1 MNTVE
6 KLLQNA
12 DELRKK
18 ANQIIPKLVKDSSKI
33 EYAYNPLEYAWNP
46 HSEYIRR
53 HGGMGAKT
61 LLVGMNPGHGM
72 GNTGIPFGCPKM
84 VREVLKITG
93 LEVGSPIKTHP
104 KRPIIGLEHPK
115 PEVSGTR
122 IWSSLSEIY
131 GSEKSAGSEVFIV
144 NHCPLWMF
152 DEKGRNITPDKLT
165 GPISAE
171 LTEICDMHL
180 RKVVEI
186 MGIDRVIGVGRYAQ
200 KRINEIF
207 TTQNIPELDGIPHPS
222 PANPFANRNGG
233 ADWRNAFKNILIEY
247 EN

>member
-1 MNTVE
+1 LNTVE
-6 KLLQNA
+6 QLIENA
-12 DELRKK
+12 DNLRIN
-18 ANQIIPKLVKDSSKI
+18 ANKVIPQLIKNSSKI
-33 EYAYNPLEYAWNP
+33 EFAYNPLEYAWNP

-84 VREVLKITG
+84 VREILKIDG
-93 LEVGSPIKTHP
+93 LEVGSPLNPHP
-104 KRPIIGLEHPK
+104 KRPVLGLGHPK

-122 IWSSLSEIY
+122 IWGVLSEIY
-131 GSEKSAGSEVFIV
+131 GPENATGAEVFIV

-165 GPISAE
+165 GSVSTQ
-171 LTEICDMHL
+171 LQKICDDHL
-180 RKVVEI
+180 RNVVEI
-186 MGIDRVIGVGRYAQ
+186 LQIKRVIGVGKYAQ
-200 KRINEIF
+200 KRINQIF
-207 TTQNIPELDGIPHPS
+207 INSHNLELDGIPHPS

-233 ADWRNAFKNILIEY
+233 EDWRKVFRNALT
-247 EN
+247 

>member
-6 KLLQNA
+6 QLLENA
-12 DELRKK
+12 DELREA
-18 ANQIIPKLVKDSSKI
+18 ANEIIPKLIKDSSKI
-33 EYAYNPLEYAWNP
+33 EYAYNPLDYAWNP

-53 HGGMGAKT
+53 HGGMGAKI

-84 VREVLKITG
+84 VREILEITG
-93 LEVGSPIKTHP
+93 FDVGSPTITHP

-122 IWSSLSEIY
+122 IWGTLSQIY
-131 GSEKSAGSEVFIV
+131 GPRNAAASEVFIV

-152 DEKGRNITPDKLT
+152 DQNGRNITPDKLT
-165 GPISAE
+165 GTVSNQ
-171 LTEICDMHL
+171 LTKICNQHL
-180 RKVVEI
+180 LKVVEI
-186 MGIDRVIGVGRYAQ
+186 LEIERVIGVGKYAQ
-200 KRINEIF
+200 KRIGEIF
-207 TTQNIPELDGIPHPS
+207 EQNEQLILDGIPHPS

-233 ADWRNAFKNILIEY
+233 EDWKNAFKEALNPL
-247 EN
+247 

>member
-6 KLLQNA
+6 KLLENA

-84 VREVLKITG
+84 VKEILEITG
-93 LEVGSPIKTHP
+93 LTVGSPRKTHP
-104 KRPIIGLEHPK
+104 KRQIIGLEHPK

-122 IWSSLSEIY
+122 IWGTLSQIY
-131 GSEKSAGSEVFIV
+131 GPRNAAASEVFIV

-165 GPISAE
+165 GNVSTQ
-171 LTEICDMHL
+171 LTKICNQHL
-180 RKVVEI
+180 QKVVEI
-186 MGIDRVIGVGRYAQ
+186 LEIKRVIGVGKYAQ

-207 TTQNIPELDGIPHPS
+207 EPNQELILDGIPHPS

-233 ADWRNAFKNILIEY
+233 EDWRNAFKDALNQS
-247 EN
+247 

>member
-1 MNTVE
+1 MNIVE
-6 KLLQNA
+6 QLLENA
-12 DELRKK
+12 DTLRKK
-18 ANQIIPKLVKDSSKI
+18 ANEIIPRLIKNSSKI
-33 EYAYNPLEYAWNP
+33 EFAYNPLEYAWSP

-53 HGGMGAKT
+53 HGGMGAKI

-93 LEVGSPIKTHP
+93 LEVGSPVNTHP
-104 KRPIIGLEHPK
+104 KRPVIGLEHPK

-122 IWSSLSEIY
+122 IWGLLSEIY
-131 GSEKSAGSEVFIV
+131 GPENAAGGEVFIV

-165 GPISAE
+165 GAVYTQ
-171 LTEICDMHL
+171 LAEICDNHL
-180 RKVVEI
+180 KNVVEI
-186 MGIDRVIGVGRYAQ
+186 LQIKRVIGVGRYAQ

-207 TTQNIPELDGIPHPS
+207 SNEDGVELDGIPHPS

-233 ADWRNAFKNILIEY
+233 EDWRKAFKNAL
-247 EN
+247 NQS

>member
-6 KLLQNA
+6 KLLENA

-84 VREVLKITG
+84 VKEILEITG
-93 LEVGSPIKTHP
+93 LTVGSPRKTHP
-104 KRPIIGLEHPK
+104 KRQIIGLEHPK

-122 IWSSLSEIY
+122 IWGTLSQIY
-131 GSEKSAGSEVFIV
+131 GPRNAAASEVFIV

-165 GPISAE
+165 GNVSTQ
-171 LTEICDMHL
+171 LTKICNQHL
-180 RKVVEI
+180 QKVVEI
-186 MGIDRVIGVGRYAQ
+186 LEIKRVIGVGKYAQ

-207 TTQNIPELDGIPHPS
+207 EQNLELILDGIPHPS

-233 ADWRNAFKNILIEY
+233 EDWRNAFKDALNQS
-247 EN
+247 

>member
-6 KLLQNA
+6 KLLENA
-12 DELRKK
+12 NELRQK

-84 VREVLKITG
+84 VKEILEITG
-93 LEVGSPIKTHP
+93 LTVGSPRKTHP
-104 KRPIIGLEHPK
+104 KRQIIGLEHPK

-122 IWSSLSEIY
+122 IWGTLSQIY
-131 GSEKSAGSEVFIV
+131 GPRNAAASEVFIV

-152 DEKGRNITPDKLT
+152 DENGRNITPDKLT
-165 GPISAE
+165 GNVSTQ
-171 LTEICDMHL
+171 LTKICNQHL
-180 RKVVEI
+180 QKVVEI
-186 MGIDRVIGVGRYAQ
+186 LEIKRVIGVGKYAQ
-200 KRINEIF
+200 KRIYEIF
-207 TTQNIPELDGIPHPS
+207 EPNQELILDGIPHPS

-233 ADWRNAFKNILIEY
+233 EDWRNAFKDALNQS
-247 EN
+247 

>member
-1 MNTVE
+1 LNTVQQ
-6 KLLQNA
+6 LLANA

-18 ANQIIPKLVKDSSKI
+18 ANHIIPRLIQDSDKI

-84 VREVLKITG
+84 VREILKITD
-93 LEVGSPIKTHP
+93 LEVGSPTKTHP
-104 KRPIIGLEHPK
+104 KRQIIGLTHPK

-122 IWSSLSEIY
+122 IWGTLSEIY
-131 GSEKSAGSEVFIV
+131 GSENAAATEIFIV

-152 DEKGRNITPDKLT
+152 DEKGRNITPDKLS
-165 GPISAE
+165 GEVSIE
-171 LTEICDMHL
+171 LTEICDNHL
-180 RKVVEI
+180 RNAV
-186 MGIDRVIGVGRYAQ
+186 GILGIKRVIGIGRYAQ
-200 KRINEIF
+200 KRIKDIF
-207 TTQNIPELDGIPHPS
+207 KIGECPKLDGIPHPS

-233 ADWRNAFKNILIEY
+233 EDWKNSFKKSLNQS
-247 EN
+247 